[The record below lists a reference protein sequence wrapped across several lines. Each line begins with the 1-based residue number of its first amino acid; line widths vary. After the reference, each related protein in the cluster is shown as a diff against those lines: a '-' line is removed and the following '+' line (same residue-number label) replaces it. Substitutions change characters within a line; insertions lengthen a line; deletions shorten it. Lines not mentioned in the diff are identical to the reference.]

1 MVIERIVMIFAGL
14 VVLAGL
20 MANNMTGNV
29 NWLWLSALPAI
40 MLIVTGFTRFCPM
53 AFILGK
59 TNLKSGPVFY
69 SSCTKDDCCSK

>member
-1 MVIERIVMIFAGL
+1 MVIERVVMIFAGL

-20 MANNMTGNV
+20 MVNNMTGNA

-53 AFILGK
+53 AFLLAK
-59 TNLKSGPVFY
+59 TNMKSGPVFT
-69 SSCTKDDCCSK
+69 SVCKKEDGCC